1 MSSLN
6 SKLKE
11 NLELMKPHYFY
22 INKVNMQIPAY
33 RLMSETSNVKFYEIE
48 SIMFK
53 HFQPILSNYAVD
65 EDDYK
70 ILSSKIKKIS

>member
-1 MSSLN
+1 
-6 SKLKE
+6 
-11 NLELMKPHYFY
+11 
-22 INKVNMQIPAY
+22 MQIPAY